1 MKNGFGEKTLYF
13 RNQELHK
20 QKLVGWTRA
29 EQEVQLSYS
38 MAQMMTNATQKISI
52 ILIKVG
58 LFVSVLWNNFMGKN

>member
-29 EQEVQLSYS
+29 EQEVQPSYS
-38 MAQMMTNATQKISI
+38 MAQMMTNATKD
-52 ILIKVG
+52 LYYTDKG
-58 LFVSVLWNNFMGKN
+58 RSVCWCIME